1 MDKKDLVQEYENI
14 RFEEIG
20 NCNPHL
26 NAGEQ
31 IIDVIYYDQLESNQ
45 TGVDQYNYSIYTS
58 IPYKCAKVIIGTKI
72 GSDFAQFAERIQ
84 SLEGEINSNRSTYQR
99 NTEKLE
105 KELNEKEETIQGQIK
120 HQSLLSSQREDAQ
133 KSRDEAIERMRFL
146 EGDMAAIRTAIGE
159 IEYNKIVTNNKGD

>member
-45 TGVDQYNYSIYTS
+45 TGVDQHNYSIYTS

-105 KELNEKEETIQGQIK
+105 KELNEKNEKIIWLNKANDHMSKSLDDYCEEK
-120 HQSLLSSQREDAQ
+120 DRAV
-133 KSRDEAIERMRFL
+133 ERMGFL
-146 EGDMAAIRTAIGE
+146 ESDLAALRTAIGE
-159 IEYNKIVTNNKGD
+159 IEFNKIITNNKGD